1 MPKGCQKVP
10 KGTEQNGN
18 FRTPSFNLLLDIKL
32 KTKITEKSISVLK
45 KSYSFVYTLIINWR
59 LKQIIYKKTN
69 QKMQKAIKVK
79 RKINKKQ
86 KNQNSQNLGVSKK
99 KLNIK

>member
-1 MPKGCQKVP
+1 
-10 KGTEQNGN
+10 
-18 FRTPSFNLLLDIKL
+18 
-32 KTKITEKSISVLK
+32 
-45 KSYSFVYTLIINWR
+45 
-59 LKQIIYKKTN
+59 
-69 QKMQKAIKVK
+69 MQKAIKVK